1 MCDIYWFVVVV
12 TTFQDLTKTL
22 GQHNTDFIVS
32 FILCVQGRAQTA
44 TFFFFFYSFIFNI
57 SHLERTAVVN
67 ADMQCATY
75 FMWCRD
81 GVHVSYC
88 C

>member
-44 TFFFFFYSFIFNI
+44 TFFFFLILLSLI
-57 SHLERTAVVN
+57 SLSSEI
-67 ADMQCATY
+67 D
-75 FMWCRD
+75 
-81 GVHVSYC
+81 
-88 C
+88 

>member
-44 TFFFFFYSFIFNI
+44 TFFFFFLFFY
-57 SHLERTAVVN
+57 L
-67 ADMQCATY
+67 
-75 FMWCRD
+75 
-81 GVHVSYC
+81 
-88 C
+88 

>member
-32 FILCVQGRAQTA
+32 FILCVQGRMA
-44 TFFFFFYSFIFNI
+44 TFFFFFFFVEFFY
-57 SHLERTAVVN
+57 L
-67 ADMQCATY
+67 
-75 FMWCRD
+75 
-81 GVHVSYC
+81 
-88 C
+88 

>member
-32 FILCVQGRAQTA
+32 FILCVQGRMA
-44 TFFFFFYSFIFNI
+44 TFFFFFFVEFFY
-57 SHLERTAVVN
+57 L
-67 ADMQCATY
+67 
-75 FMWCRD
+75 
-81 GVHVSYC
+81 
-88 C
+88 

>member
-44 TFFFFFYSFIFNI
+44 TFFFFIILLSLIFLI
-57 SHLERTAVVN
+57 
-67 ADMQCATY
+67 
-75 FMWCRD
+75 
-81 GVHVSYC
+81 
-88 C
+88 

>member
-1 MCDIYWFVVVV
+1 MCDIYWFVVVIAA
-12 TTFQDLTKTL
+12 FQDLTKTL

-32 FILCVQGRAQTA
+32 FILCVQGRVQMA
-44 TFFFFFYSFIFNI
+44 TFFFNSFIFNI
-57 SHLERTAVVN
+57 SHFERTAVVN

-75 FMWCRD
+75 LMWCPD
-81 GVHVSYC
+81 GLHVSYC

>member
-44 TFFFFFYSFIFNI
+44 TFFFFFNSFIFNI
-57 SHLERTAVVN
+57 
-67 ADMQCATY
+67 
-75 FMWCRD
+75 FIF
-81 GVHVSYC
+81 
-88 C
+88 

>member
-44 TFFFFFYSFIFNI
+44 TIFFFLILLSLI
-57 SHLERTAVVN
+57 SLSSEI
-67 ADMQCATY
+67 D
-75 FMWCRD
+75 
-81 GVHVSYC
+81 
-88 C
+88 

>member
-32 FILCVQGRAQTA
+32 FVYVCKQGLRWLL
-44 TFFFFFYSFIFNI
+44 FF
-57 SHLERTAVVN
+57 
-67 ADMQCATY
+67 
-75 FMWCRD
+75 
-81 GVHVSYC
+81 
-88 C
+88 